1 MDLVAKT
8 KSGSKTQETIFE
20 DKEFFLSAVSKAYD
34 RRLARNHVEDADKIV
49 KLFAFGATIAKK
61 DLGKLKRALRRYDE
75 VYLCN
80 ELFDLLEECECD
92 YITLGED
99 FGVPTDLS
107 GYNV

>member
-1 MDLVAKT
+1 MDLVVKAKNGT
-8 KSGSKTQETIFE
+8 HVEETAFD

-34 RRLARNHVEDADKIV
+34 RRLLRDHVEDADKIV

-61 DLGKLKRALRRYDE
+61 DFGKLKRALRRYDE

-80 ELFDLLEECECD
+80 ELFDLLEESECD

-99 FGVPTDLS
+99 FGVPIDLS
-107 GYNV
+107 EYNV